1 MILLNKKG
9 DEYMSKQTKKIIIG
23 IISFLI
29 PIVGIVLFFIY
40 KPKAD
45 AKLFG
50 ILGLLG
56 IVLWYFG
63 GFGF

>member
-1 MILLNKKG
+1 
-9 DEYMSKQTKKIIIG
+9 MSKQTKKIIIG